1 MPTLTP
7 TGEPSMRA
15 PRLSDERGMALAMA
29 VFALVI
35 IGVLVAGAFFSGR
48 LEQRSGANSVLAT
61 EAFEAAEGGVAYTVS
76 PDGWNTATFNALAVG
91 TDAVQA
97 PVSFGAN
104 LQAVPT
110 VTKLNASVYLVR
122 SEGQRLSGG
131 NVLARRLVGTLVRA
145 VIPDIEIEGALTV
158 YGQLTLGGSADIDGE
173 DHIPAGWG
181 GSCAAA
187 GDPVAGVRINED
199 DIHTNG
205 ANCNGDPPACVSGY
219 PAVDID
225 TSVTPSTF
233 TNFGDLTFDD
243 LAAAANL
250 VVSGTLTGLAPDSL
264 AAPTGSPAG
273 TPGRCN
279 RANNRNWG
287 EPGIAGVIVIPR
299 CYDYFPI
306 VYAPG
311 DLHISGGRGQGI
323 LLVRGN
329 LTLSGGV
336 EFFGPVIVLGEVRST
351 GTGGH
356 VYGGLMARNANLD
369 PSVITGNSVVNYS
382 SCAVARA
389 LLGAASV
396 KPLNARSWAQL
407 F

>member
-1 MPTLTP
+1 
-7 TGEPSMRA
+7 MRA
-15 PRLSDERGMALAMA
+15 PRLSDERGIALAMA

-48 LEQRSGANSVLAT
+48 LEQRGGRNSVMAA
-61 EAFEAAEGGVAYTVS
+61 EAFEAAEGGLAYTLN
-76 PDGWNTATFNALAVG
+76 DGWVTSTFSALAVG
-91 TDAVQA
+91 GSSVRPPVPIGPSAQA
-97 PVSFGAN
+97 TA
-104 LQAVPT
+104 T
-110 VTKLNASVYLVR
+110 VTKLNAAVYLVQ
-122 SEGQRLSGG
+122 SEGQRLVGG
-131 NVLARRLVGTLVRA
+131 NVTARRLLGTLVR
-145 VIPDIEIEGALTV
+145 VVVPDIEIEGALTV

-173 DHIPAGWG
+173 DHIPGGWG
-181 GSCAAA
+181 GSCGGP

-205 ANCNGDPPACVSGY
+205 TNCNGDPPACVAGY
-219 PAVDID
+219 PAVNVDS
-225 TSVTPSTF
+225 SVTPSTF
-233 TNFGDLTFDD
+233 TQFGDVTFDD

-250 VVSGTLTGLAPDSL
+250 VVSGTLTGLSPDSL
-264 AAPTGSPAG
+264 APPLGSPVG

-279 RANNRNWG
+279 RANSGNWG
-287 EPGIAGVIVIPR
+287 EPGLAGLIIIPP
-299 CYDYFPI
+299 CYEYFPI
-306 VYAPG
+306 IYAPG

-356 VYGGLMARNANLD
+356 VYGGLMARNAQLD

-382 SCAVARA
+382 SCAVTRA
-389 LLGAASV
+389 LLGAAAV
-396 KPLNARSWAQL
+396 TPLNERSWAQL

>member
-1 MPTLTP
+1 
-7 TGEPSMRA
+7 MRA

-48 LEQRSGANSVLAT
+48 LEQRGGANSVLAT
-61 EAFEAAEGGVAYTVS
+61 EAFEAAEGGIAYTIS
-76 PDGWNTATFNALAVG
+76 DDQWNITTFNALAIG
-91 TDAVQA
+91 TDAVQPA
-97 PVSFGAN
+97 VPFATN

-110 VTKLNASVYLVR
+110 VTKLSSSVFLVR

-131 NVLARRLVGTLVRA
+131 NVIARRLVGTLVRA
-145 VIPDIEIEGALTV
+145 VVPDIEIEGALTV
-158 YGQLTLGGSADIDGE
+158 YGQLTLGGSADIDGA
-173 DHIPAGWG
+173 DHLPGGWG
-181 GSCAAA
+181 GSCGALEA
-187 GDPVAGVRINED
+187 PVAGVRINQD
-199 DIHTNG
+199 QIQTNG
-205 ANCNGDPPACVSGY
+205 SNCNGDPPACVGGD
-219 PAVDID
+219 PAVEID
-225 TSVTPSTF
+225 SSVTPSTF
-233 TNFGDLTFDD
+233 TNFGDVTFDD

-250 VVSGTLTGLAPDSL
+250 TVSGLITNLHPDSL
-264 AAPTGSPAG
+264 AAPVGSPVG

-279 RANNRNWG
+279 RASSQNWG
-287 EPGIAGVIVIPR
+287 EPGLAGVIIIPP

-306 VYAPG
+306 IYSPS

-356 VYGGLMARNANLD
+356 VYGGLMARNADFD
-369 PSVITGNSVVNYS
+369 PSVISGNSVVNYS

-389 LLGAASV
+389 LLGAATV
-396 KPLNARSWAQL
+396 RPLDARSWAQL